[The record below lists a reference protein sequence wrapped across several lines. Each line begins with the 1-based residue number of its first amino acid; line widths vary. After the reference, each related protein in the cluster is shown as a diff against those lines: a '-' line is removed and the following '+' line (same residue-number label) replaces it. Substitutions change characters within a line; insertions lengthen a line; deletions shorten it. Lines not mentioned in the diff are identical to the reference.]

1 MELSPPIETV
11 DTDAPRLDCIMY
23 GYVEYVAR
31 ARGLVDHAIDAWAL
45 APELRDDAF
54 LVVTELTAN
63 ACRLYTGQKITIWV
77 SAPVPGLLT
86 IGVVDPDP
94 LRLPR
99 VLAPSMSA
107 ESGRGLYMVREL
119 TCGRL
124 GWRVH
129 NETRSKTVFATLGP
143 VTKN

>member
-1 MELSPPIETV
+1 M
-11 DTDAPRLDCIMY
+11 
-23 GYVEYVAR
+23 
-31 ARGLVDHAIDAWAL
+31 DHAIGAWAL
-45 APELRDDAF
+45 APEIKGDALF
-54 LVVTELTAN
+54 VVTELTAN

-77 SAPVPGLLT
+77 TAPVPGLIT

-99 VLAPSMSA
+99 VLAPPANA

-119 TCGRL
+119 TRGRL